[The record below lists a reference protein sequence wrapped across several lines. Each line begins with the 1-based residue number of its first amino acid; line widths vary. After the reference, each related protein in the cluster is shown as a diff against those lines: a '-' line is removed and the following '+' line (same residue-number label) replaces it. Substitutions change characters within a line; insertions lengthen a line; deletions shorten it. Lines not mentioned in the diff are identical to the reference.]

1 MKQILFFLVMASRDQ
16 LINLMFI
23 ILGIA
28 ALYGLYRLF
37 KLLGVTW
44 FSVVAVIVSII
55 MTFFTVALFNILG
68 YHIFGRSTHMLVS
81 PVIGIGA
88 FVLMFRYLKVY
99 LYKKFKK

>member
-1 MKQILFFLVMASRDQ
+1 MKQILFFLAMAGDQ
-16 LINLMFI
+16 LIYSMFI
-23 ILGIA
+23 VLGIA
-28 ALYGLYRLF
+28 ALFGLHKLF

-55 MTFFTVALFNILG
+55 VTFFTVALFNILG

-99 LYKKFKK
+99 LYKKIKK